1 MENKKEIKKDQKR
14 KDNKKPFKKAPVKTL
29 DEIIVET
36 KAVVKVTNPVTQVAL
51 AAVNK
56 LSRYG
61 AGFRSLHMGK
71 DNKMLP
77 NKIIIQKLKTN
88 I

>member
-1 MENKKEIKKDQKR
+1 MAIKVI
-14 KDNKKPFKKAPVKTL
+14 KPNPPTCIRHIMINCPSILNCV
-29 DEIIVET
+29 
-36 KAVVKVTNPVTQVAL
+36 AVVKVTNPVTQVAL
-51 AAVNK
+51 VAVNK